1 MVAASSSLSFPFCHA
16 PGGQCYPAASGRPRL
31 NGQPCVWYGGRCLG
45 RYDPTGS
52 RSGRREPVPFIER
65 STHGVKQLRPSHV
78 SPTELVPRCASSGGC
93 GPHSPSFQQGVEPQ
107 PVPCPPRRPVVTAIC
122 CRPHSHCAWVP
133 KGPWVAA
140 VSTPPGC
147 WETTMNHQNATI
159 AARLTNPLLPIVS
172 SSQAEW
178 WIFMPPP
185 GASVV
190 TSGS

>member
-16 PGGQCYPAASGRPRL
+16 PGGVI
-31 NGQPCVWYGGRCLG
+31 QPPVGALVS
-45 RYDPTGS
+45 TAS

-78 SPTELVPRCASSGGC
+78 SPTELVPRCASSGGRM
-93 GPHSPSFQQGVEPQ
+93 PHSPSFQQGVEPQ

-147 WETTMNHQNATI
+147 WETTMNHQNATS
-159 AARLTNPLLPIVS
+159 AAYNPGQNP
-172 SSQAEW
+172 ARRRHDE
-178 WIFMPPP
+178 
-185 GASVV
+185 A
-190 TSGS
+190 